1 MVTQYWVLVSTVTP
15 VRVQDTLT
23 ADTPTELPVTQTM
36 TLTRSSASVVKDMQ
50 VKYSQ

>member
-1 MVTQYWVLVSTVTP
+1 MVTQYWVLASTVAP

-23 ADTPTELPVTQTM
+23 ADIPTDIPVMQTM
-36 TLTRSSASVVKDMQ
+36 PLTRSSAGVVKDMQ